1 MRRITANGR
10 QSTLENEDML
20 WGRLFGRDCGWSTV
34 EMGERIM
41 AAGGTVEG
49 SLHWGKCGGGGLQVS
64 SIYTAVTRGR
74 ALP

>member
-1 MRRITANGR
+1 M
-10 QSTLENEDML
+10 
-20 WGRLFGRDCGWSTV
+20 